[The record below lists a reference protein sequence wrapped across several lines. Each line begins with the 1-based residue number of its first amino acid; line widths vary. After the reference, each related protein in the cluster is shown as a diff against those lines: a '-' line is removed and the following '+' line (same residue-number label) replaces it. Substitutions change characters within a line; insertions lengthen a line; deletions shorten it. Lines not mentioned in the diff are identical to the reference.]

1 MTNKIKHFKLFFTIL
16 LMFFTIGQIS
26 SVIYVP
32 ALPKITEAFKCTDA
46 IIQWSVSS
54 FMFGFAFS
62 QFIYGSFSDKY
73 GRRKTLSI
81 GILIGLIGSV
91 VCMLALTPAIL
102 IIGRL
107 IQGFGLG
114 VGGAMG
120 YIVLRDLFAGS
131 ELARYGSILGM
142 AAPLMVGIAPIL
154 GGYLETF
161 FGWRSIFCFILLYGL
176 FIWLAVTFLFQE
188 TKVVVKDKQMNM
200 KSVFSDFRMLLSN
213 RIFLGYTL
221 CNLFAYS
228 GFMAF
233 YTIGPYLLAELGV
246 STIASGWLIA
256 LLDVAIIVGSTINII
271 FVIKFGINKMMFLGI
286 AFMLIAGIIMLTCD
300 LLGYVNAFEII
311 FPAFI
316 FALGAVLIMCN
327 AFSGAMTPFPE
338 VSGTAGG
345 LLGGLQMLGGAVG
358 CSIVALFTTFDKEI
372 LLSSIYIILGIISII
387 ALKMSTAKKIKTP

>member
-1 MTNKIKHFKLFFTIL
+1 
-16 LMFFTIGQIS
+16 MFFTIGHIS

-54 FMFGFAFS
+54 FMFGFAIS

-73 GRRKTLSI
+73 GRRMTLSI
-81 GILIGLIGSV
+81 GIFIGLAGSV
-91 VCMLALTPAIL
+91 ACMLAYSPSML

-107 IQGFGLG
+107 VQGFGLG

-154 GGYLETF
+154 GGYLDTF

-176 FIWLAVTFLFQE
+176 FIWFAVTFLLQE
-188 TKVVVKDKQMNM
+188 TKVIVKGKQMNL
-200 KSVFSDFRMLLSN
+200 KSVFNDFCMLLSN
-213 RIFLGYTL
+213 KIFLGYTL
-221 CNLFAYS
+221 CNIFAYT

-233 YTIGPYLLAELGV
+233 YVLGPYLLAELGIT
-246 STIASGWLIA
+246 TIASGWLIA

-286 AFMLIAGIIMLTCD
+286 TFMIIAGVIMLTCD
-300 LLGYVNAFEII
+300 LLGYINTLEVIL
-311 FPAFI
+311 PAFI

-358 CSIVALFTTFDKEI
+358 CSIVVLFTTLDKEI
-372 LLSSIYIILGIISII
+372 LLSCIYIILGIISAI
-387 ALKMSTAKKIKTP
+387 ALRMAISAKLKEHNRINTLNQ